1 MPDIRIRR
9 KPATAFAQP
18 GVRRIN
24 VAERECRGLATE
36 RTEAAWTSLGVTG

>member
-18 GVRRIN
+18 GVRRIDVMLSVN
-24 VAERECRGLATE
+24 AVGWLRGGQKQ
-36 RTEAAWTSLGVTG
+36 RGRPWG

>member
-24 VAERECRGLATE
+24 VAECECRGLATG
-36 RTEAAWTSLGVTG
+36 RTEAERTSLGVTG

>member
-18 GVRRIN
+18 GVCRID
-24 VAERECRGLATE
+24 VAERECRGLATG